1 MSNLPV
7 AANHELVLDDAF
19 GRYLEA
25 IQRFPML
32 SAEEEK
38 ALAVRYQEKGDIEAA
53 KKLVLSHLR
62 LVARIAREYLGYGL
76 PLPDL
81 LQEGTIGLMKAVH
94 RFDPYHGVRLVSFA
108 VHWIRAEIHEFI
120 IRNWRMVKIAT
131 TKAHRKLFF
140 KLRGLKKSSHALSAT
155 EMREVAEQLGVRTKD
170 VALMEARFL
179 SPEVALD
186 SGDHDQE
193 EDAAPIAFIADHNK
207 GPFEA
212 LADAEDET
220 RQKWA
225 LKEALLALDER
236 SREIVAARWLQE
248 NGATLEELAAR
259 YGVSAERIRQIE
271 KSAFKAIKARMTQAL
286 VEPQLV

>member
-7 AANHELVLDDAF
+7 AASHELVFDDAL

-38 ALAVRYQEKGDIEAA
+38 ALAIRYQEKGDIEAA
-53 KKLVLSHLR
+53 KKLILSHLR

-155 EMREVAEQLGVRTKD
+155 EMREVAAQLGVRTKD
-170 VALMEARFL
+170 VALMEERFS
-179 SPEVALD
+179 SPEVALEP
-186 SGDHDQE
+186 GEHDE
-193 EDAAPIAFIADHNK
+193 EDAAPITFIADHSK

-212 LADAEDET
+212 LADAEDEA
-220 RQKWA
+220 RQKLA

-271 KSAFKAIKARMTQAL
+271 KSAFKAIRARMTRAL
-286 VEPQLV
+286 AEPQLV